1 MTASLKMKKS
11 KILSLA
17 IIVFVALAL
26 CVLIGPQP
34 ARADVAYLSGSLTT
48 TQMGGI
54 QVSSGGSLTVGFE
67 IPAIITATL
76 IGGSAELSGD
86 VDAGHQHVNT
96 LSIGGTVG
104 VNTDQQVGVVGIEGA
119 FDTVQ
124 AGYIDGTVGG
134 ELSAGLGIAEININP
149 TVIDFTHGHQTEG
162 GLAGGLQFD
171 FPIIPTSAD

>member
-1 MTASLKMKKS
+1 MKMTASLKMKKS

-54 QVSSGGSLTVGFE
+54 QVSSGGSLTVGVE
-67 IPAIITATL
+67 IPAIITATP

-96 LSIGGTVG
+96 LSI
-104 VNTDQQVGVVGIEGA
+104 EA
-119 FDTVQ
+119 FCVAPVYVCFRQ
-124 AGYIDGTVGG
+124 RF
-134 ELSAGLGIAEININP
+134 S
-149 TVIDFTHGHQTEG
+149 
-162 GLAGGLQFD
+162 
-171 FPIIPTSAD
+171 